1 MNVIIEDWKDF
12 RDIFFAFKASG
23 DVIYWDSDEYFK
35 CLWKL
40 YQCTEL
46 NIGQIQSI
54 VGNAWQ
60 YQVFGSIRDIINK
73 SVFNEWKNIK
83 EFGNW
88 CCNKF
93 PDIDKYCEEVY
104 DRAVKDN
111 GDEEFDFCEI
121 FDEEIDT
128 IIEMVANEDLETEL
142 QKLCEK
148 YQYEYV
154 LEDAENILIVMQ

>member
-1 MNVIIEDWKDF
+1 MNVIIEDWEDF

-23 DVIYWDSDEYFK
+23 DTIYWDSDNYFK
-35 CLWKL
+35 CLWQL
-40 YQCTEL
+40 YQDIEL
-46 NIGQIQSI
+46 NIGQIQSL

-60 YQVFGSIRDIINK
+60 YQVFGSIRDLIDH
-73 SVFNEWKNIK
+73 SVFNEWNNVR

-93 PDIDKYCEEVY
+93 PDIDKYCKEVY

-128 IIEMVANEDLETEL
+128 IIEMTANEDFVTEL
-142 QKLCEK
+142 QNLCEK
-148 YQYEYV
+148 YQYEYIF
-154 LEDAENILIVMQ
+154 EDAENILIVMQ